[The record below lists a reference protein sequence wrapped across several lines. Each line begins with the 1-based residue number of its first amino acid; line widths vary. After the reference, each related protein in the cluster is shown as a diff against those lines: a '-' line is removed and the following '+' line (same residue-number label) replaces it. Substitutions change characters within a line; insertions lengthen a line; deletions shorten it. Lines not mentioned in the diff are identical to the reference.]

1 MKNSLFHSIR
11 NQFHL
16 DLIGSDVLTVDESG
30 VPSNADKDNM
40 DSKAISKVL
49 LSQLGVP
56 NLRKKVAAQTLGSQF
71 EKGCEVFVKETFSRL
86 GHLRPG
92 IWTVSRPSGR
102 SREGI
107 TMTEQYRHLETLSRA
122 CEAQPELAA
131 ILGQDYIIKPDIVII
146 RMPEEDDVINCS
158 EKLVDKRTS
167 SLASIRKANGGGP
180 IFHASISCKFTMRS
194 DRAQNSRSEALNLI
208 RNRKGRTPHIV
219 VVTAEP
225 LPSRLASLALGT
237 GDLDC
242 VYHIAL
248 PELEKAVNEK
258 GSADSRECLQ
268 IMIEGKRLRD
278 ISDLPLDLAI

>member
-1 MKNSLFHSIR
+1 MKDSLFNVLR
-11 NQFHL
+11 KQFHSE
-16 DLIGSDVLTVDESG
+16 LISNNVLTVDDSG
-30 VPSNADKDNM
+30 VASNADKDNL
-40 DSKAISKVL
+40 DSKAISQLL

-71 EKGCEVFVKETFSRL
+71 EKECEVFVKDSFEKL

-92 IWTVSRPSGR
+92 NWTISRPSGK
-102 SREGI
+102 SRQGI
-107 TMTEQYRHLETLSRA
+107 TMTEQYRHLETLSKA

-146 RMPEEDDVINCS
+146 RAPEEDEVINSC
-158 EKLVDKRTS
+158 EKLVDEKIS
-167 SLASIRKANGGGP
+167 NLASIRKANGGDP

-248 PELEKAVNEK
+248 PELQKAVNEK
-258 GSADSRECLQ
+258 GSADSKECLQ
-268 IMIEGKRLRD
+268 IMIDGKRLRD